1 MILANRSPREYSEI
15 PKRTGTSVCLQAE
28 LQLPPTSPEDSPRPT
43 GGSDPGCF
51 QMTTSSLGPG
61 MCDVLLCPL
70 RVESLFSLIL
80 RLFKGGF
87 TGPQNQMELVFLV
100 QDPQAGEP
108 GVRPELLTPWGE
120 PLQL

>member
-1 MILANRSPREYSEI
+1 
-15 PKRTGTSVCLQAE
+15 
-28 LQLPPTSPEDSPRPT
+28 
-43 GGSDPGCF
+43 
-51 QMTTSSLGPG
+51 

-108 GVRPELLTPWGE
+108 GVRPGLLTPWGE